1 MVVRPQPR
9 LFTVEEY
16 HRMGEAGILG
26 EDDRVELINGEIVRM
41 NPIGSPHAGCV
52 NRLNA
57 LLSRHF
63 AGQAVV
69 QVQNPVRASDLSE
82 SQPDLGLLRFRSDYY
97 AERHPRPSD
106 VLLLIEVS
114 ESSVAYDRSVKAALY
129 AAAGVPELWIVDLNL
144 RQVEC
149 HRNPGPDGYGE
160 VRQIAADG
168 RLAPLAFPEG
178 ALSVSEILGA

>member
-16 HRMGEAGILG
+16 HRMGEVGILG

-82 SQPDLGLLRFRSDYY
+82 PQPDLGLLRFRSDYY

-106 VLLLIEVS
+106 VLLLIECPNRLS
-114 ESSVAYDRSVKAALY
+114 PTIARSRRPSMPPPAYRSCGSST
-129 AAAGVPELWIVDLNL
+129 
-144 RQVEC
+144 
-149 HRNPGPDGYGE
+149 
-160 VRQIAADG
+160 
-168 RLAPLAFPEG
+168 
-178 ALSVSEILGA
+178 

>member
-1 MVVRPQPR
+1 
-9 LFTVEEY
+9 
-16 HRMGEAGILG
+16 MGEAGILG

-41 NPIGSPHAGCV
+41 SPIGSPHAGCV

-82 SQPDLGLLRFRSDYY
+82 PQPDLVLLRFRSDYY
-97 AERHPRPSD
+97 SERHPRPND

-114 ESSVAYDRSVKAALY
+114 DSFAAYDRSVKAALY
-129 AAAGVPELWIVDLNL
+129 AAAGVPEFWIVDLIL

-149 HRNPGPDGYGE
+149 RRNPGPDGYGE
-160 VRQIAADG
+160 VRQIPADQG
-168 RLAPLAFPEG
+168 LAPLAFPG
-178 ALSVSEILGA
+178 VALSVTEILGA

>member
-26 EDDRVELINGEIVRM
+26 EDDRVELINDEIVRM

-63 AGQAVV
+63 VGQAVV
-69 QVQNPVRASDLSE
+69 QVQNPSGQVTCPSLS
-82 SQPDLGLLRFRSDYY
+82 PILGCCDSGVTTTRSVTH
-97 AERHPRPSD
+97 AQATSFCSSRCPNRLSPTIARSRRPSMPPPAYR
-106 VLLLIEVS
+106 S
-114 ESSVAYDRSVKAALY
+114 CGSST
-129 AAAGVPELWIVDLNL
+129 
-144 RQVEC
+144 
-149 HRNPGPDGYGE
+149 
-160 VRQIAADG
+160 
-168 RLAPLAFPEG
+168 
-178 ALSVSEILGA
+178 

>member
-1 MVVRPQPR
+1 
-9 LFTVEEY
+9 
-16 HRMGEAGILG
+16 MGEAGILG

-69 QVQNPVRASDLSE
+69 QIQNPVRASDLSE
-82 SQPDLGLLRFRSDYY
+82 PQPDLGLLRFRSDYY

-114 ESSVAYDRSVKAALY
+114 DSSVAYDRSVKAAL
-129 AAAGVPELWIVDLNL
+129 VLNI
-144 RQVEC
+144 E
-149 HRNPGPDGYGE
+149 PID
-160 VRQIAADG
+160 
-168 RLAPLAFPEG
+168 
-178 ALSVSEILGA
+178 SMILGYLILGQALTPLQMIGAALVIGAITLGRAPRAAQLSKPAT